1 MSEHY
6 RARKADVAD
15 AQAIHDLINLYA
27 QRGDMLPRTMGEVY
41 ENLRDFVVVR
51 DADRL
56 LGCVA
61 LHIVWAD
68 LAEVKSLAVPED
80 AQTRGIGSLLV
91 NAAVDEA
98 RRIGLERVFALTYR
112 PAFFERLGFVQA
124 DVMTLPRKVWN
135 ECYRCPKFPSC
146 NEIALVL
153 DLTSPP
159 AAASPS
165 PCMERGTEGVR
176 SVAFHA
182 SSPMLSSSD
191 KPA

>member
-1 MSEHY
+1 MNTTL
-6 RARKADVAD
+6 RAVKAEILD
-15 AQAIHDLINLYA
+15 AQAIHDLVNLYA
-27 QRGDMLPRTMGEVY
+27 QRGEMLPRTLGEVY
-41 ENLRDFVVVR
+41 ENLRDFLIVQNQ
-51 DADRL
+51 DEF

-146 NEIALVL
+146 NEIALVREL
-153 DLTSPP
+153 
-159 AAASPS
+159 AQA
-165 PCMERGTEGVR
+165 
-176 SVAFHA
+176 
-182 SSPMLSSSD
+182 
-191 KPA
+191 